1 MIEQGRGFRDL
12 GDTVILYARDYI
24 NDIEGEELEEMCEG
38 FLNSGVKRIVLDFSN
53 TDLINSIGVSILISI
68 IERVRNCNAVVSF
81 SGLKKVNY
89 DILKLVGLTEHVSV
103 YDSEEDAVSGSEGH
117 GGGVIV

>member
-1 MIEQGRGFRDL
+1 MTEQDRGFRDL

-38 FLNSGVKRIVLDFSN
+38 FLNSGVKRIILDFSN

-68 IERVRNCNAVVSF
+68 IERVKNCNAVVSF

-103 YDSEEDAVSGSEGH
+103 YDSEEDAISGSEDP
-117 GGGVIV
+117 GGSVTA